1 MTFPTIQRKRINFLA
16 TPTSKKKRT
25 TSIEDGKV
33 ILNDGISEMIHVSKR
48 EYAFGVDVFKVI
60 HTNYLMK

>member
-1 MTFPTIQRKRINFLA
+1 MA

-33 ILNDGISEMIHVSKR
+33 ILNDGISEMTHVSKR
-48 EYAFGVDVFKVI
+48 ECAFGVDVFKVI
-60 HTNYLMK
+60 HTNY

>member
-1 MTFPTIQRKRINFLA
+1 MA

-60 HTNYLMK
+60 HTKYLMK